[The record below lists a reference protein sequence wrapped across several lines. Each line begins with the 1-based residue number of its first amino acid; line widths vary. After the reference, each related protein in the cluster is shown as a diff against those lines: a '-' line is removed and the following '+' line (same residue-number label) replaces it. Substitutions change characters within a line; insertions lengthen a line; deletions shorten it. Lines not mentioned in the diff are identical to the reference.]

1 MHENTNRL
9 FGANKILMLL
19 RTIYTG
25 NLAGKL
31 SIRLRCLIKGSLI
44 KVMCVHLCLKAGNQL
59 QMPRAMGAMR
69 WSGGI
74 AVFQGTAVAIPCS
87 LPAPLSFTP

>member
-1 MHENTNRL
+1 
-9 FGANKILMLL
+9 MLL

-31 SIRLRCLIKGSLI
+31 SIRLQCLIKGSLI
-44 KVMCVHLCLKAGNQL
+44 KVMCVYLCLKAGNQL
-59 QMPRAMGAMR
+59 QMPRLAGAMR
-69 WSGGI
+69 WSGGV
-74 AVFQGTAVAIPCS
+74 AVIQDSGAAIPCS